1 MPEVK
6 RFYYNKSG
14 AGQVWVL
21 LKSACLLSVAMKGFV
36 PLVKPPVPKGAPSL
50 KQESSHASSSSPIP
64 TSAASPSKL
73 PMNIPLPPRPPAA
86 PSSTLPTAILPPPRV
101 PSAST
106 PQMAPILPMSLASTV
121 VKPPPKVP
129 APVSPTIS
137 QPISPKA
144 PAPVSLAAPASTT
157 LLRPPPRISA
167 PNNSMIGL
175 DENGNPVMVP
185 NFEKKGGGSIFSKP
199 YFVHSS
205 GAFTIAQLC
214 LQLSPTSPR
223 VFDYASSSWLDSPP
237 ADDGSGRQV
246 LIVGPEGILPPTLS
260 ALVNA
265 ALEKKKNDSL
275 AEDARRAKPVKMDKP
290 PPSFKDTLGREW
302 SEKFRDGT
310 YVKYEHRHSRV
321 NCNNL
326 WLEEIEEGF
335 APTYWNFATNKRV
348 SVRPAED
355 SKTFVMGTPLPPPP
369 DLPAPKMPIGWVRKF
384 ASEDD
389 EVPYYEHFRTGITT
403 DDLILE
409 ELGIGFEGRPCY
421 WSFTQEERFNRPPR
435 PSYEGQIHVV
445 DSKGKDVAVEYHDGP
460 AERNFGYDDEDDS
473 TTAVAGVNAK
483 DIISDGAVS
492 QTRLKFASASAAPK
506 LFNNVGAARG
516 SSVSLPSKTMSKWS
530 GPKQRGL
537 SATVIST
544 SFVSAEAQ
552 APAAVHELV
561 HESVSNPITLNEE
574 DAPVEFVFPSRWSK
588 QPAGGDDFYFVSE
601 GGESIWFL
609 FLQIVKRNGEVLWF
623 NCLNGVPQTERPADD
638 PAIAIVDASG
648 ERAGAVLL
656 DATAPV
662 VEMHAAA
669 FEQVQYSDAPVAEL
683 SPQEE
688 QLQPQEQ
695 YVEPITEASQVMS
708 SDLTPLPDGWME
720 VKDAEG
726 DSFYYNT
733 ITQESD
739 WQRPEY

>member
-1 MPEVK
+1 M
-6 RFYYNKSG
+6 
-14 AGQVWVL
+14 L
-21 LKSACLLSVAMKGFV
+21 
-36 PLVKPPVPKGAPSL
+36 
-50 KQESSHASSSSPIP
+50 
-64 TSAASPSKL
+64 
-73 PMNIPLPPRPPAA
+73 
-86 PSSTLPTAILPPPRV
+86 
-101 PSAST
+101 
-106 PQMAPILPMSLASTV
+106 
-121 VKPPPKVP
+121 KPPPKVP
-129 APVSPTIS
+129 APASPTIS
-137 QPISPKA
+137 QSIP
-144 PAPVSLAAPASTT
+144 LAVQGQPSGPASTT
-157 LLRPPPRISA
+157 LLRPPPKVAA
-167 PNNSMIGL
+167 PNSPIGL
-175 DENGNPVMVP
+175 DENGNPLMVP

-199 YFVHSS
+199 YFAHSS

-214 LQLSPTSPR
+214 LQQSPTSPR
-223 VFDYASSSWLDSPP
+223 VFDYASSMWLESPP

-246 LIVGPEGILPPTLS
+246 LIVGPDGILPPALT
-260 ALVNA
+260 ALVTA
-265 ALEKKKNDSL
+265 ALEKKKNDIL
-275 AEDARRAKPVKMDKP
+275 AEDARKAKPVKMDKP

-321 NCNNL
+321 TCNNL

-355 SKTFVMGTPLPPPP
+355 AKTFVMGTPLPPPP

-445 DSKGKDVAVEYHDGP
+445 DSKGKDVVVEYHDGP
-460 AERNFGYDDEDDS
+460 AERNFGYDDDDES
-473 TTAVAGVNAK
+473 PTAVAGVNAK

-516 SSVSLPSKTMSKWS
+516 ASVSMPSKTVSKWS

-537 SATVIST
+537 SASVISA
-544 SFVSAEAQ
+544 SSVSAEAQ
-552 APAAVHELV
+552 APAAVHETV
-561 HESVSNPITLNEE
+561 NAPVINAEAPSEE
-574 DAPVEFVFPSRWSK
+574 APVEFLFPAKWSK
-588 QPAGGDDFYFVSE
+588 QPAGGDDYFFVSE
-601 GGESIWFL
+601 SGEAIWFL
-609 FLQIVKRNGEVLWF
+609 FLQVVKKNGEVIWL
-623 NCLNGVPQTERPADD
+623 NCLNGIPQTDRPADD
-638 PAIAIVDASG
+638 PAIAIVDYSG
-648 ERAGAVLL
+648 ERAAIVNVPIVASHSALSEQESQVQYAG
-656 DATAPV
+656 
-662 VEMHAAA
+662 ES
-669 FEQVQYSDAPVAEL
+669 QVQYSGDIVAE
-683 SPQEE
+683 Q
-688 QLQPQEQ
+688 QPQEQ
-695 YVEPITEASQVMS
+695 YTHEQNVAVADVLQAVSYELP
-708 SDLTPLPDGWME
+708 PLPENWME

-733 ITQESD
+733 FTQESV
-739 WQRPEY
+739 WHRPTA